1 MKLDTGFCLILYIL
15 CLNIGFLLIS
25 HCHLFTGSK
34 ELSDK
39 DETGSTSK
47 IKSEDEEVHMLPRK
61 RKGLRPKTESVP
73 QPAATEPTITL
84 PPVSYEKPPN
94 PFELY
99 LSIRKQ
105 VCTLCT
111 VVIHIYL
118 HPLHQIPSV
127 AFV

>member
-1 MKLDTGFCLILYIL
+1 MNT
-15 CLNIGFLLIS
+15 GFLLIRY
-25 HCHLFTGSK
+25 CHLFKGSK
-34 ELSDK
+34 ESSDK

-47 IKSEDEEVHMLPRK
+47 FKTEDEEVHMLPRK
-61 RKGLRPKTESVP
+61 RKGLRPKTESAP
-73 QPAATEPTITL
+73 QPATEPTITL

-105 VCTLCT
+105 VCTVCT

-118 HPLHQIPSV
+118 HLVCQIPSV